1 MTDIKFE
8 ANVNWRGTGMDGEG
22 SVTLNE
28 QTITFSSPASM
39 GGKGT
44 GTTPEDLLISS
55 VATCYS
61 GTLYSSLVN
70 KKLPVHHVEVRVEGI
85 VTGYPLS
92 TNFEQLIVH
101 PTIIGGD
108 NSMLSNYKQV
118 ADTAKDNCFIGK
130 SIVGNIDYKVGT
142 VEVSNSRIN
151 QSIID
156 ALVEKFYQ
164 NLTKES
170 YFTAMFA
177 ERNVDIE
184 KLKARQKTF
193 IARLLNEE
201 HATSDEEQKEQVL
214 ERHAYQT
221 TPERAELWLD
231 TMEKSMN
238 EVDLAKET
246 KDLLLIKMRKLMDT
260 MIKK

>member
-1 MTDIKFE
+1 MADIKFE
-8 ANVNWRGTGMDGEG
+8 ANVDWHGTGSDGEG

-28 QTITFSSPASM
+28 RPITFSSPTSM
-39 GGKGT
+39 GGKGS
-44 GTTPEDLLISS
+44 GTTPEDLLISA

-70 KKLPVHHVEVRVEGI
+70 NKLPVHHVEVRVEGI
-85 VTGYPLS
+85 VTGYPL
-92 TNFEQLIVH
+92 TTKFEQLIVH

-108 NSMLSNYKQV
+108 NLMLSNYKQV

-142 VEVSNSRIN
+142 VEVSNNVIN
-151 QSIID
+151 QSVID
-156 ALVEKFYQ
+156 ALVENFYQ

-170 YFTAMFA
+170 YYTTMFA

-184 KLKARQKTF
+184 KLKARQKIF

-214 ERHAYQT
+214 ERHSYQT
-221 TPERAELWLD
+221 TPENAALWLD
-231 TMEKSMN
+231 TMEKSMD
-238 EVDLAKET
+238 EVDLAEET
-246 KDLLLIKMRKLMDT
+246 KGLLLIKMRKLMDT
-260 MIKK
+260 MIKE